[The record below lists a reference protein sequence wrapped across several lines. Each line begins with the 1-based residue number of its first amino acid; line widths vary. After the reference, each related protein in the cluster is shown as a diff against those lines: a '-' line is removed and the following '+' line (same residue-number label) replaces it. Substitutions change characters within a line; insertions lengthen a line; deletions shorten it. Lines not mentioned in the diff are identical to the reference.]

1 MKKLLSLCALCGLVV
16 LSNGCAEA
24 KKPAEK
30 VDAAKKNKI
39 EAAEKKSEKDQETR
53 KAAETA
59 KEEKKEEKKDEKA
72 KAPEAPKGGDKK

>member
-1 MKKLLSLCALCGLVV
+1 MKKLLSLSALCGLIA

-30 VDAAKKNKI
+30 VDAAKKGKI
-39 EAAEKKSEKDQETR
+39 EAAEKKSEKDQEGR

-59 KEEKKEEKKDEKA
+59 KEEKKEEKK
-72 KAPEAPKGGDKK
+72 EAAAH